1 MMMTR
6 IFLALAVVNFLLLLS
21 ELSFNLIGT
30 VIF

>member
-6 IFLALAVVNFLLLLS
+6 IFLALAVFNFLLLFS

-30 VIF
+30 ITF